1 MIVITRLSIGT
12 YPNVDFRATIR
23 LAFKQLWS
31 CIRWTPTP
39 RFKTL
44 SLLEYVTESK
54 ICKEEKIQPEL
65 LRTGKYLNS
74 GNADVANDD
83 DDDDRQ
89 ALTVMA
95 LMLMM
100 VMSVVMMKM
109 MMSLNLMM
117 MRVVMV
123 VVTQIVTEAQ
133 IMAPDDDD
141 DAGVDRMNMMM
152 MMMNIN

>member
-12 YPNVDFRATIR
+12 YPNVDFRATVR

-31 CIRWTPTP
+31 CIRRTPTP

-44 SLLEYVTESK
+44 SLLEYVTKSK

-65 LRTGKYLNS
+65 LRISKYLNS
-74 GNADVANDD
+74 DNADVANDD
-83 DDDDRQ
+83 DDDDDNRQ

-95 LMLMM
+95 LLMM
-100 VMSVVMMKM
+100 IMVLSVVMMKM

-117 MRVVMV
+117 MRMVMV
-123 VVTQIVTEAQ
+123 VVIQIVTEA
-133 IMAPDDDD
+133 
-141 DAGVDRMNMMM
+141 
-152 MMMNIN
+152 

>member
-12 YPNVDFRATIR
+12 YPNVDFRATVR

-31 CIRWTPTP
+31 CIRRTPTP

-44 SLLEYVTESK
+44 SLLEYVTKSK

-65 LRTGKYLNS
+65 LRISKYLNS
-74 GNADVANDD
+74 DNADVANDD
-83 DDDDRQ
+83 DDDDNRQ

-95 LMLMM
+95 LLMM
-100 VMSVVMMKM
+100 IMVLSVVMMKM

-117 MRVVMV
+117 MRMVMV
-123 VVTQIVTEAQ
+123 VVIQIVTEA
-133 IMAPDDDD
+133 
-141 DAGVDRMNMMM
+141 
-152 MMMNIN
+152 

>member
-12 YPNVDFRATIR
+12 YPNVDFRATVR

-31 CIRWTPTP
+31 CIRRTPTP

-44 SLLEYVTESK
+44 SLLEYVTKSK

-65 LRTGKYLNS
+65 LRISKYLNS

-83 DDDDRQ
+83 DDNRQ

-95 LMLMM
+95 LLMM
-100 VMSVVMMKM
+100 IMVLSVVMMKM

-117 MRVVMV
+117 MRMVMV
-123 VVTQIVTEAQ
+123 VVIQIVTEA
-133 IMAPDDDD
+133 
-141 DAGVDRMNMMM
+141 
-152 MMMNIN
+152 

>member
-12 YPNVDFRATIR
+12 YPNVDFRATVR

-31 CIRWTPTP
+31 CIRRTPTP

-44 SLLEYVTESK
+44 ALLEYVTESK

-65 LRTGKYLNS
+65 LRISKYLSS

-83 DDDDRQ
+83 DDDKQ

-95 LMLMM
+95 LLLMM
-100 VMSVVMMKM
+100 KVLSVVMMKM

-117 MRVVMV
+117 IRMVMV
-123 VVTQIVTEAQ
+123 VVIQIVTEA
-133 IMAPDDDD
+133 
-141 DAGVDRMNMMM
+141 
-152 MMMNIN
+152 

>member
-83 DDDDRQ
+83 DDDDDRQ

-100 VMSVVMMKM
+100 VMSVVMMM

>member
-12 YPNVDFRATIR
+12 YPNVDFRATVR

-31 CIRWTPTP
+31 CIRRTPTP

-44 SLLEYVTESK
+44 SLLEYVTKSK

-65 LRTGKYLNS
+65 LRISKYLNS

-83 DDDDRQ
+83 DDDDNRQ

-95 LMLMM
+95 LLMM
-100 VMSVVMMKM
+100 IMVLSVVMMKM

-117 MRVVMV
+117 MRMVMV
-123 VVTQIVTEAQ
+123 VVIQIVTEA
-133 IMAPDDDD
+133 
-141 DAGVDRMNMMM
+141 
-152 MMMNIN
+152 

>member
-12 YPNVDFRATIR
+12 YPNVDFRATVR

-31 CIRWTPTP
+31 CIRRTPTP

-44 SLLEYVTESK
+44 SLLEYVTKSK

-65 LRTGKYLNS
+65 LRISKYLNS

-83 DDDDRQ
+83 DDDDNRQ

-95 LMLMM
+95 LMMM
-100 VMSVVMMKM
+100 IMVLSVVMMKM

-117 MRVVMV
+117 MRMVMV
-123 VVTQIVTEAQ
+123 VVIQIVTEA
-133 IMAPDDDD
+133 
-141 DAGVDRMNMMM
+141 
-152 MMMNIN
+152 

>member
-12 YPNVDFRATIR
+12 YPNVDFRATVR

-31 CIRWTPTP
+31 CIRRTPTP

-65 LRTGKYLNS
+65 LRISKYLNS
-74 GNADVANDD
+74 GNADVGKDD
-83 DDDDRQ
+83 DDDDDKK

-95 LMLMM
+95 LMMM
-100 VMSVVMMKM
+100 MKVLSVVMMKM

-117 MRVVMV
+117 MRMVMV
-123 VVTQIVTEAQ
+123 VVIQIVTEA
-133 IMAPDDDD
+133 
-141 DAGVDRMNMMM
+141 
-152 MMMNIN
+152 

>member
-12 YPNVDFRATIR
+12 YPNVDFRATVR

-31 CIRWTPTP
+31 CIRRTPTP

-44 SLLEYVTESK
+44 SLLEYVTKSK

-65 LRTGKYLNS
+65 LRISKYLNS
-74 GNADVANDD
+74 DNADVANDD
-83 DDDDRQ
+83 DDDDDDNRQ

-95 LMLMM
+95 LLMM
-100 VMSVVMMKM
+100 IMVLSVVMMKM

-117 MRVVMV
+117 MRMVMV
-123 VVTQIVTEAQ
+123 VVIQIVTEA
-133 IMAPDDDD
+133 
-141 DAGVDRMNMMM
+141 
-152 MMMNIN
+152 

>member
-12 YPNVDFRATIR
+12 YPNVDFRATVR

-31 CIRWTPTP
+31 CIRRTPTP

-44 SLLEYVTESK
+44 SLLEYVTKSK

-65 LRTGKYLNS
+65 LRISKYLNS

-83 DDDDRQ
+83 DDDDDNRQ

-95 LMLMM
+95 LLMM
-100 VMSVVMMKM
+100 IMVLSVVMMKM

-117 MRVVMV
+117 MRMVMV
-123 VVTQIVTEAQ
+123 VVIQIVTEA
-133 IMAPDDDD
+133 
-141 DAGVDRMNMMM
+141 
-152 MMMNIN
+152 